1 MVNRKGAVSVG
12 SSVHALTG
20 FAGNVSIRLENRGEL
35 RRLAATK
42 NNRLN
47 SSASFQTVVIK
58 FDESPA
64 LFASAGLFHELSEAR
79 SSGRAALASL
89 GSAS

>member
-1 MVNRKGAVSVG
+1 MVNRKGAVG
-12 SSVHALTG
+12 IGACVHALTG
-20 FAGNVSIRLENRGEL
+20 FAVNVSIRLENRGEL

-47 SSASFQTVVIK
+47 SSVSFQTVLIK

-64 LFASAGLFHELSEAR
+64 LFASAGL
-79 SSGRAALASL
+79 
-89 GSAS
+89 